1 MTGGIV
7 IKTGID
13 VSKWQ
18 GTINWAAAKND
29 IGFAILRA
37 GYGQNNIDETFKRN
51 ADECTRLGI
60 PFGVYWFSYAYN
72 VDRAKREA
80 QYCIEAVKRYKLD
93 YPIAFDFEYDSVN
106 YAQKHGV
113 TITKQLASDMTRAF
127 CEEIRAAGYTPI
139 VYANPDYLSRYFDA
153 DIANRYDIWL
163 AQWPNNPDVNNPP
176 RECTMWQYSNSGTI
190 SGISGRVDMNVC
202 YKDYTEEDD
211 EDMTLE
217 RFAELMDEY
226 RKRLQQEDGSS
237 WSQSDRDWAVSTGLI
252 EGSDTGYNWKD
263 FMTREQFATVMHR
276 YDNQK

>member
-1 MTGGIV
+1 
-7 IKTGID
+7 
-13 VSKWQ
+13 
-18 GTINWAAAKND
+18 
-29 IGFAILRA
+29 
-37 GYGQNNIDETFKRN
+37 
-51 ADECTRLGI
+51 
-60 PFGVYWFSYAYN
+60 
-72 VDRAKREA
+72 
-80 QYCIEAVKRYKLD
+80 
-93 YPIAFDFEYDSVN
+93 
-106 YAQKHGV
+106 
-113 TITKQLASDMTRAF
+113 
-127 CEEIRAAGYTPI
+127 
-139 VYANPDYLSRYFDA
+139 
-153 DIANRYDIWL
+153 
-163 AQWPNNPDVNNPP
+163 
-176 RECTMWQYSNSGTI
+176 MWQYSNSGTI